1 MTLAPLL
8 AATPVIQAHAYAALL
23 AAGLSLHQFF
33 ARPGTLT
40 HKALGY
46 VWVAAMA
53 TAAASSFFIHSIRSV
68 GPFSAIHLLSIFVLV
83 NLTRA
88 VLAARA
94 DRTAPQD
101 HERPG
106 AFRAARGGAVHAAAG
121 TDHARRRVRLR
132 RRRSP
137 TMR

>member
-94 DRTAPQD
+94 GQITR
-101 HERPG
+101 HRK
-106 AFRAARGGAVHAAAG
+106 
-121 TDHARRRVRLR
+121 
-132 RRRSP
+132 
-137 TMR
+137 TMRGLALFGLLVAGLFTLLPGRIMHAVVFG